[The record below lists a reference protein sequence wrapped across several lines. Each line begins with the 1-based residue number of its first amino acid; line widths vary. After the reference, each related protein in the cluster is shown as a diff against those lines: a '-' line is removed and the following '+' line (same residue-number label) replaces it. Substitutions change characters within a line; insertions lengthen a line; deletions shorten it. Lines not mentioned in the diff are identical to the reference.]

1 MILAPPLPQ
10 HSQPAFFLW
19 KNFSQRVGLIMEVR
33 KCRNKGKQSGG
44 RSECHDDQAAATTR
58 KLPQFQEL
66 SSRNGS
72 THECFCFAFCFKWC
86 LHASYLPFITIVFA
100 KDQYYFHVSMYVLIL
115 LMSSLTP
122 FIMSDQLS
130 LQSGLNIIC

>member
-10 HSQPAFFLW
+10 HPQPAFFLW
-19 KNFSQRVGLIMEVR
+19 KNFSQRVGFIMEVR

-44 RSECHDDQAAATTR
+44 RSERHDDQAAAATR

-72 THECFCFAFCFKWC
+72 THECFCFKWC
-86 LHASYLPFITIVFA
+86 LHASYLTFITIVFA